1 MAASSGKCIR
11 FSEQDIRETGR
22 TSQGVKSMNL
32 GEDDRIVD
40 MLAVKEGYDILTISE
55 KGFGKRTEIEDYR
68 LQSRSGKGI
77 KAGIF
82 DDKTGNLVN
91 LKLVLP
97 EQDVMIITENGIIIR
112 TRVAE
117 ISKISRNTKGVKIMR
132 IEDDK
137 IVTVAITDAIE
148 EDEVE
153 GEETQETTVE
163 E

>member
-1 MAASSGKCIR
+1 
-11 FSEQDIRETGR
+11 
-22 TSQGVKSMNL
+22 
-32 GEDDRIVD
+32 
-40 MLAVKEGYDILTISE
+40 
-55 KGFGKRTEIEDYR
+55 
-68 LQSRSGKGI
+68 
-77 KAGIF
+77 
-82 DDKTGNLVN
+82 
-91 LKLVLP
+91 
-97 EQDVMIITENGIIIR
+97 MIITENGIIIR

-153 GEETQETTVE
+153 GEETQETTIE